1 MKCCMRGLHQETHH
15 DKAGAGSS
23 LHMRRFSE
31 EDIVVGDVE
40 IVLGILYNCSGISS
54 SMDNM
59 LEQLHNCQEEW
70 KEHLLT
76 ISQGIWIRYFLQ
88 CLNASESSSKGKIL
102 DKTRFYDLWKVG
114 GEYKFCSFCFWF
126 ETLRVEFRDL
136 SR

>member
-1 MKCCMRGLHQETHH
+1 MNLVVGSWTGVGETLAFGGKLIGATIHRLYH

-40 IVLGILYNCSGISS
+40 IVLGILDNCSGISS

-76 ISQGIWIRYFLQ
+76 ISQGIL
-88 CLNASESSSKGKIL
+88 
-102 DKTRFYDLWKVG
+102 
-114 GEYKFCSFCFWF
+114 
-126 ETLRVEFRDL
+126 
-136 SR
+136 